1 MEKKRTTKE
10 IVKMLLKQNFNEE
23 NEDELIEL
31 LIDQPIAVD
40 IEKEDLKS
48 LKFGDKVADA
58 LTKKAGSWGFII
70 GFLLFLAFWI
80 TLNLVLSKA
89 IDPFPFILLNL
100 MLSCV
105 AAVQAPIILMSQ
117 NRENKRESLRN
128 QNDYRTDLKSEII
141 LESLHDKMDEIL
153 KNQRKIL
160 KQLDEENEK
169 DENLL
174 TLK

>member
-1 MEKKRTTKE
+1 M
-10 IVKMLLKQNFNEE
+10 
-23 NEDELIEL
+23 
-31 LIDQPIAVD
+31 
-40 IEKEDLKS
+40 
-48 LKFGDKVADA
+48 
-58 LTKKAGSWGFII
+58 
-70 GFLLFLAFWI
+70 
-80 TLNLVLSKA
+80 LSKA

-105 AAVQAPIILMSQ
+105 ATVQAPIILMSQ